1 MGGRWPARLLIPVA
15 LIAAAPAFSRPDD
28 SARSTRAADE
38 SYFADAVYP
47 ALHSVQCER
56 CHGDNGVAS
65 ETRLAFPEP
74 DVGRDRITAFGLG
87 LIDLV
92 DRADPERSLLLGKP
106 TKRVKHA
113 GGQRIKPGGDEE
125 GALRAWIDYL
135 AGLSDEQVRRAR
147 ERIARFERRGL
158 ESLTVRRLTHSQYNH
173 T

>member
-1 MGGRWPARLLIPVA
+1 MVGRWSAPVLVPALLSAAV
-15 LIAAAPAFSRPDD
+15 LIAIGPTAFAQV
-28 SARSTRAADE
+28 ARGVDE
-38 SYFADAVYP
+38 TFFAEKVYP
-47 ALHSVQCER
+47 VLHAVQCER

-92 DRADPERSLLLGKP
+92 DRTDPERSLLLRKP

-125 GALRAWIDYL
+125 EALRAWIDYL

-147 ERIARFERRGL
+147 ERLARSDRPRPGGA
-158 ESLTVRRLTHSQYNH
+158 RPCAA
-173 T
+173 